1 MGVDGAGCGGSGSL
15 GSQGERGEDRSSH
28 KGPRAGIRDGTLE
41 PWVQILTSSP
51 SPQFPAYT
59 LEVVT
64 LPTQRAA
71 RFLAAPLPQPLE
83 AAHNAKYAGVSLAGS
98 KHVVPR
104 PSPGL
109 PVIPSFCLGFA
120 PHHLSQTY
128 RTVTSSPVLQASF
141 RPWPVHG
148 LPSPPLGTHLQ
159 RAHSTQACSGL
170 AGRQLTALSSTCSEV
185 HPPCTSLPPSPGTP
199 DVLGE
204 AGWGRALRSR
214 SKGES
219 TETPGRAR
227 AAVGTPFCLFQG
239 SCLSG
244 GDVLHSHP

>member
-15 GSQGERGEDRSSH
+15 GSQVERGEDGSSH

-104 PSPGL
+104 PPPGL
-109 PVIPSFCLGFA
+109 PVIPSVWDLRPTTLVRLIGLSPPHLFCKPPFALGQ
-120 PHHLSQTY
+120 ST
-128 RTVTSSPVLQASF
+128 
-141 RPWPVHG
+141 G
-148 LPSPPLGTHLQ
+148 SPPLRWAPISREPTALRLAQDSPGDSSQLCLQLALRFILLALPSHLPLVPLM
-159 RAHSTQACSGL
+159 SW
-170 AGRQLTALSSTCSEV
+170 GRQ
-185 HPPCTSLPPSPGTP
+185 
-199 DVLGE
+199 DGE
-204 AGWGRALRSR
+204 G
-214 SKGES
+214 
-219 TETPGRAR
+219 
-227 AAVGTPFCLFQG
+227 
-239 SCLSG
+239 
-244 GDVLHSHP
+244 H